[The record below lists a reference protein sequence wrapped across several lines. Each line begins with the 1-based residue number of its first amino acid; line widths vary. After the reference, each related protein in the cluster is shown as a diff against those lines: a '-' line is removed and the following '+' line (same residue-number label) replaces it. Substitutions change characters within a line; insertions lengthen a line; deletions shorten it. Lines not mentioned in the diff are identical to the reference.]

1 MTNMYRYQS
10 EPNRITR
17 VFLIFTLAFAFLVP
31 LEAVAERPMTG
42 KGQWKSRCPKVSKT
56 PMVYGI
62 GSSTMGTSLGTSLSK
77 ALKKEGIKFRKWGK
91 ASSGLARPEFHDW
104 PKSIKQV
111 VRQKNPD
118 IFVISLGTNDFQAL
132 YHKKKWIRLKEEK
145 RWKQIYRE
153 RVESALEAASGRE
166 GKRMVIWITPT
177 IFNSKKAIRAG
188 KWIHD
193 IVLEEAKHFG
203 GPVFVVD
210 AYDKTTKNGQP
221 LQFFKTKNGKKLS
234 IFGKDKIHLTQSA
247 VDQLMAEPVMD
258 LIRPCLPKKKSAP

>member
-1 MTNMYRYQS
+1 MKYNSSQHS
-10 EPNRITR
+10 QLHWITR
-17 VFLIFTLAFAFLVP
+17 VLFVTTMAFALLNP
-31 LEAVAERPMTG
+31 LDATAERPMTG
-42 KGQWKSRCPKVSKT
+42 EGEWKSRCPKISPK
-56 PMVYGI
+56 PLVYGV
-62 GSSTMGTSLGTSLSK
+62 GSSTMGTSLGAALSK
-77 ALKKEGIKFRKWGK
+77 SLKAEGIKFRKWGK

-104 PKSIKQV
+104 PKSIRQV

-145 RWKQIYRE
+145 KWKQEYRK
-153 RVESALEAASGRE
+153 RVEAALEAASGRE

-193 IVLEEAKHFG
+193 IILEEAKHFG

-210 AYDKTTKNGQP
+210 AYGRTTKDGRP
-221 LQFFKTKNGKKLS
+221 LQFFKTKKDKKLS

-247 VDQLMAEPVMD
+247 VDHLMADPVMN
-258 LIRPCLPKKKSAP
+258 LIRPCLPKK